1 MEGWTPENTDDETY
15 ERKYSMEGGLAGS
28 VNTVSVKL
36 LEKTG
41 IHKAIAMVRK
51 MGIKSE
57 LPAVPSLALG
67 TPSISVMEMVGAYG
81 VLANGG
87 IYNEPRYMTSITDQQ
102 GNVLEKYESDTK
114 PTRALS
120 KESTQMMIHML
131 SSVISEGTGAALR
144 YKYGITN
151 DIVGKTG
158 TTQSNVDGWFIAVMP
173 KLVIG
178 TWVGAD
184 DPRMHFSST
193 ALGQGSATALPIVAK
208 FVANANKDKELR
220 SVMQARFEPLSDKL
234 RQEMDCKR
242 SKTNKNLFERI
253 FRKNKKKGVKVTKFR
268 NRKDKNS

>member
-1 MEGWTPENTDDETY
+1 
-15 ERKYSMEGGLAGS
+15 
-28 VNTVSVKL
+28 
-36 LEKTG
+36 
-41 IHKAIAMVRK
+41 MVRK

-67 TPSISVMEMVGAYG
+67 TPSISVMEMVGAYS

-87 IYNEPRYMTSITDQQ
+87 IYKVPRYLSSITDQH
-102 GNVLEKYESDTK
+102 GKMLEVYKDESK

-120 KESTQMMIHML
+120 KQSTQMMIHML

-144 YKYGITN
+144 YKYGIAN
-151 DIVGKTG
+151 DVVGKTG
-158 TTQSNVDGWFIAVMP
+158 TTQSNVDGWFMAVMP

-193 ALGQGSATALPIVAK
+193 ALGQGAVTALPIVAK
-208 FVANANKDKELR
+208 FIANANQDKEL
-220 SVMQARFEPLSDKL
+220 SSMMWARFEPLSDQL
-234 RQEMDCKR
+234 RKEMDCER

-268 NRKDKNS
+268 NRRDKNSEP